1 MQHAAEFPHV
11 SMKVSAL
18 MENSQIQP
26 ARPDVDH
33 YTPTLDALWAAFGED
48 RLIYG
53 SNWPVCERAGTYSH
67 CLDIVRTYF
76 AARGQSASEKYF
88 WETASASTSGSTA

>member
-18 MENSQIQP
+18 ME
-26 ARPDVDH
+26 ARSSRPRRCRSIH
-33 YTPTLDALWAAFGED
+33 PSLDALWAACGED

-53 SNWPVCERAGTYSH
+53 SNWPVYERAGYGNSKPIYQW
-67 CLDIVRTYF
+67 LDR
-76 AARGQSASEKYF
+76 
-88 WETASASTSGSTA
+88 